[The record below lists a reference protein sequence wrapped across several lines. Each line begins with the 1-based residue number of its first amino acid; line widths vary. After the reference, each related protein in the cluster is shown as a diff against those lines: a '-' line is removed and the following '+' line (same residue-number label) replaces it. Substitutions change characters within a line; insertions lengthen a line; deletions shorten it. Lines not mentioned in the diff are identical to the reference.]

1 MSPKLL
7 PLVPRPR
14 LSLIRC
20 CVGALLPKQFD
31 RIGGGALMK
40 KVPATYS
47 ACAFAV
53 MVGLGGAAEAQDSG
67 VEEIRVTGTRI
78 VRSGVDT
85 PVPVTMVSAAELNQ
99 IAPGTMIESLIT
111 LPQFYDNIAP
121 DQITGGQTG
130 GGANL
135 NLRGAGVNRSLVL
148 LDGRRVVPSNRFG
161 TVDVSAFPEELIS
174 RVETVTGGASASY
187 GTDAVAGV
195 VNFIL
200 DTEFDGFKL
209 HSQSRQ
215 HHGRGRR
222 ELRGRRRLRHG
233 HRRTRAHHRLGR
245 RLQRRCN
252 RTFDALKDRGFY
264 RQMARVTGP
273 AGGPAEII
281 RPYVSPTNFTNGGIF
296 IQPAVGTTPASA
308 LDHIEF
314 LPDGSFRPLPFSG
327 VGSIGRRLQLPGRG
341 DAIADLRCGL
351 RRANCARVRS
361 RERLRALRLRHL
373 RQPEP
378 LRAGPVRQHREQR
391 PAREHRASRHLAR
404 GDLSEQRV
412 PAARRSRSR

>member
-1 MSPKLL
+1 
-7 PLVPRPR
+7 
-14 LSLIRC
+14 
-20 CVGALLPKQFD
+20 
-31 RIGGGALMK
+31 MK

-78 VRSGVDT
+78 VRSGVNT

-121 DQITGGQTG
+121 DQITGGQSG

-200 DTEFDGFKL
+200 DTEFYGFKL
-209 HSQSRQ
+209 HSQAGSTMD
-215 HHGRGRR
+215 GDGENFEVGAAYGTDIGERGHIIVSA
-222 ELRGRRRLRHG
+222 EGYS
-233 HRRTRAHHRLGR
+233 ADAID
-245 RLQRRCN
+245 
-252 RTFDALKDRGFY
+252 TFDALKDRGFY
-264 RQMARVTGP
+264 RQIARVTGP

-296 IQPAVGTTPASA
+296 IQPAVGTTPAPRSTISSSCPTARSGLCHSA
-308 LDHIEF
+308 
-314 LPDGSFRPLPFSG
+314 
-327 VGSIGRRLQLPGRG
+327 
-341 DAIADLRCGL
+341 
-351 RRANCARVRS
+351 
-361 RERLRALRLRHL
+361 
-373 RQPEP
+373 
-378 LRAGPVRQHREQR
+378 
-391 PAREHRASRHLAR
+391 AS
-404 GDLSEQRV
+404 V
-412 PAARRSRSR
+412 N